1 MDELGDIEPK
11 ACETIPSSEAGVQ
24 CCSCDMA
31 IDGVP
36 EVTKDAVNLLV
47 AAGLLKSRETERGT
61 EYRMSEEGLALSE
74 LMQSGTLPHDHGP
87 DPIGTF

>member
-24 CCSCDMA
+24 CCSCDTA

-47 AAGLLKSRETERGT
+47 APVLLKSRETERGT
-61 EYRMSEEGLALSE
+61 EYRIERGRARTQRVNAKRDLAS
-74 LMQSGTLPHDHGP
+74 
-87 DPIGTF
+87 